1 MLKGN
6 HEHEELLRISDL
18 DISLK
23 NSKRNLKVIN
33 GVSLTIHAGEALGL
47 VGESGSGKSALALSI
62 VGLLPN
68 SMVVS
73 GGRIT
78 YRSQPLHEKKRDEI
92 RRLRG
97 KEISMIFQD
106 PMTSLNPSL
115 TVGEQIMEM
124 FAFHLGMNRKEAKQQ
139 AVHIMKKVGLSRPED
154 LLKEYPHRLSGGMR
168 QRVMI
173 AIALACHPKLLIAD
187 EPTTALDVTIQ
198 AQILQLMEEVK
209 KEGTALL
216 FISHDMGVI
225 AEICDRVA
233 VMYAGQIVEEGTV
246 QQIFASPQH
255 PYTIGLLNS
264 IPTPNRKNKRL
275 YSIRGTVPAISDRGA
290 GCPFHSRC
298 DHAMD
303 VCFSHDPEFIQTNER
318 QLVRCFL
325 VKNKGGDVHAG
336 TQSSGN
342 IKLEKILSNSSFWYN
357 EKGNTSC

>member
-1 MLKGN
+1 MLKEN
-6 HEHEELLRISDL
+6 HEKEELLKISDL
-18 DISLK
+18 HVSLK
-23 NSKRNLKVIN
+23 NSRGNLKVIN
-33 GVSLTIHAGEALGL
+33 GVSLTIQVGEALGI

-62 VGLLPN
+62 VDLLPN
-68 SMVVS
+68 SMVLS
-73 GGRIT
+73 EGRIT
-78 YRSQPLHEKKRDEI
+78 YCSQSLHEKKRDEI

-124 FAFHLGMNRKEAKQQ
+124 FTFHLGMKRKEAKQQ

-246 QQIFASPQH
+246 QQVFDSPQH

-264 IPTPNRKNKRL
+264 IPTPNKKNKRL

-303 VCFSHDPEFIQTNER
+303 ICFHHNPEFIQTNDR

-325 VKNKGGDVHAG
+325 VKKEGGSFHAG
-336 TQSSGN
+336 TRSS
-342 IKLEKILSNSSFWYN
+342 
-357 EKGNTSC
+357 